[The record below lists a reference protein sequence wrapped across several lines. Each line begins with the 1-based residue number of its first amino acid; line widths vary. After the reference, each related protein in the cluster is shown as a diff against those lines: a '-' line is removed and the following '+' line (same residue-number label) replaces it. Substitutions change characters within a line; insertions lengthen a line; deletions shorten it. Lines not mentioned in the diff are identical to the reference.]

1 MDGTIPLMSDIYT
14 GTCHCGAVAF
24 RVTLDEGLT
33 GLRRCNCSLC
43 RRKGVIMGTV
53 PKDQLE
59 VLRGEDKLTLYQW
72 NTKIAR
78 HYFCSICGIYTHH
91 QRRTDPTI
99 CGFNLGCLDEV
110 DPSTLGEIEQVDGA
124 SFSVVDGD

>member
-1 MDGTIPLMSDIYT
+1 
-14 GTCHCGAVAF
+14 
-24 RVTLDEGLT
+24 
-33 GLRRCNCSLC
+33 
-43 RRKGVIMGTV
+43 MGTV

-59 VLRGEDKLTLYQW
+59 VLRGEDKLSLYQW
-72 NTKIAR
+72 NTKVAR

-110 DPSTLGEIEQVDGA
+110 DQSTLRDIEQVDGA
-124 SFSVVDGD
+124 SFSVVDDD

>member
-1 MDGTIPLMSDIYT
+1 
-14 GTCHCGAVAF
+14 
-24 RVTLDEGLT
+24 
-33 GLRRCNCSLC
+33 
-43 RRKGVIMGTV
+43 MGTV
-53 PKDQLE
+53 PRDQLE

-78 HYFCSICGIYTHH
+78 HFFCSICGIYTHH

-110 DPSTLGEIEQVDGA
+110 DQSTLGNIEQVDGA
-124 SFSVVDGD
+124 SFSLVGDD